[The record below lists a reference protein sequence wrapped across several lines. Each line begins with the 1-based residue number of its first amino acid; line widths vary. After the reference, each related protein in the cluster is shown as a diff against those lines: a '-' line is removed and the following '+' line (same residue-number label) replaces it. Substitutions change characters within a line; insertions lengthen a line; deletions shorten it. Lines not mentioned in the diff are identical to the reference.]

1 MGSLTPKKSDP
12 VIYTVITAL
21 MTGLVLAVTFI
32 VSVPISAVGQVF
44 DGGDIMIFIAAWT
57 FGPFIGGFAGGVG
70 SALSDALMPSTAGY
84 APFTLVIKGLE
95 GFAAGY
101 LASKFPSR
109 RIISW
114 TVASAIMVGGYFVT
128 NMFLV
133 AALYGV
139 NSPLNPGVLLS
150 LWELPF
156 DLAQVVAGGIVGA
169 PVSRYL
175 KNSLPSLLS
184 RIGTMPS
191 PPKNVD

>member
-44 DGGDIMIFIAAWT
+44 DGGDIMIFVAAWT

-70 SALSDALMPSTAGY
+70 SALSDVLMPSTAGY

-101 LASKFPSR
+101 LSSKFSSR
-109 RIISW
+109 RVISW

-139 NSPLNPGVLLS
+139 NSPLNPGVFLS

-191 PPKNVD
+191 PPKNGG